1 MSVRVA
7 MRQGLAAGLAALIA
21 TAPLAPLRAADPG
34 PATAP
39 VAPPAPAGPVVP
51 TPPASSPSPANSAA
65 RARVAAVP
73 EIGKCVREPIG
84 APVAE
89 RRSPDDDPL
98 ADHRREYMRAL
109 DRFLAAGDD
118 YRGEVDR
125 FLDAKFA
132 DRVASVNR
140 RYDREIAA
148 LEGTEKQRREE
159 AIAQFE
165 RFIEKYPDDMRY
177 TPDAMFRLAELYYER
192 SAVDYEE
199 ANKRYLAARLA
210 FDRGELKT
218 RPESPE
224 RGYADCV
231 RIYGL
236 LISRFGDRYRYA
248 DAVYYLMGYVLQ
260 ESLQDTEAVTA
271 WRKLVT
277 EFPKSAYAAEV
288 WLRIGELEFDLG
300 RFNEAA
306 EAYASAL
313 RYKES
318 RFYDKAL
325 YKLGWTYF
333 QLYDY
338 DRAIRTFK
346 DLIGWYDTNAAGGET
361 TASALREE
369 AVEYLAKSLAE
380 DDWDNDGLEDDNRG
394 IERALS
400 YLSGGSGYE
409 RDIMV
414 RYAEALYELHDQKKY
429 LEAIAV
435 FRRII
440 DARPIAI
447 DAVDL
452 QQRIIQIHDILRDV
466 EGATRERE
474 RLAEMFAPKSP
485 WAVAN
490 AADGK
495 RLADTRTAIE
505 LEMRRRALML
515 HQRAQ
520 ELKAES
526 RDAED
531 PNALLVQSFESYKQ
545 AARAYRE
552 YLARYPTEPASYE
565 MRFYL
570 AETLYYSDQVDEA
583 AAIYLEVAS
592 DPYQYRFREPAAW
605 SAVKSNERLIAEAV
619 KSGRI
624 QAKSNP
630 NAPWDPPPLPE
641 GETATSEKRLISAE
655 PVPPEVERWLAA
667 VEFFTLRDI
676 LYKGGREP
684 QVALTYQSAVIA
696 LRFRDFETARKRFR
710 QVIACFPE
718 DPIAA
723 DAMAN
728 ILNTFR
734 EENDI
739 AALEQWATIAERL
752 ELGDPKTTAEIRSKI
767 KLFKLGAQFQRA
779 EALLAEGKKLEAA
792 QEFERLADQNQDAAF
807 LDKAYYNAAMAYKDV
822 KYYDSAA
829 RIFEK
834 LVNEPRFAK
843 SEFKTESVFEL
854 AENYKLF
861 FAFESAVTTYFLFL
875 DRTEGTPN
883 PNRPYALFTAARL
896 QEYAGRLE
904 DAAKTYEKYSQIFK
918 DRDDSA
924 NAIYRAAELHGRLK
938 KTDLQRKMLLTF
950 IERFKA
956 KPAMGTQ
963 VLGAMGDLADLAYAQ
978 NKTKDA
984 LKLYADILKEYKAR
998 GFQPGT
1004 LAAILA
1010 AKATFIEIEQRFFAY
1025 EKLRLKGASQRQMA
1039 ADLAKKQKL
1048 LDELEAAYA
1057 GVFAFK
1063 ALDWT
1068 IAAFY
1073 RIGDIYREF
1082 AKTLYAAPE
1091 PTGLSEE
1098 ELDEYITII
1107 EDEGL
1112 RYENIAVERFEKT
1125 VQESRRLK
1133 VTTEWAQKALVAANA
1148 YKPQEYPLFKDPRRV
1163 PTFTPRFRADARTR
1177 NASRPAAAPAP
1188 PAPGAPQA
1196 GDGTT
1201 VPGTD
1206 AAPDP
1211 ERGEPEGGAE

>member
-1 MSVRVA
+1 MTRRALSRP
-7 MRQGLAAGLAALIA
+7 LAASLAILVAVSPIQS
-21 TAPLAPLRAADPG
+21 LRAADPTPTAA
-34 PATAP
+34 PAAP
-39 VAPPAPAGPVVP
+39 VG
-51 TPPASSPSPANSAA
+51 ASDAASRAAAA

-73 EIGKCVREPIG
+73 EIGKCLKEPIG
-84 APVAE
+84 GAAASRSAQSDDAIAGE
-89 RRSPDDDPL
+89 RQ
-98 ADHRREYMRAL
+98 EYQRTL

-118 YRGEVDR
+118 YRAEIDR
-125 FLDAKFA
+125 FLDQKFA
-132 DRVASVNR
+132 DRIASVNR
-140 RYDREIAA
+140 RYDREIAG
-148 LEGTEKQRREE
+148 LETAEKQRREE

-165 RFIEKYPDDMRY
+165 RFVEKYPDDMRY

-210 FDRGELKT
+210 FERGELKQ

-224 RGYADCV
+224 RSYADCV
-231 RIYGL
+231 RIYTQ
-236 LISRFGDRYRYA
+236 LIGRFGEKYRYA

-260 ESLQDTEAVTA
+260 ESLQDTEAVAA

-277 EFPKSAYAAEV
+277 QFPGSPYAAEV

-300 RFNEAA
+300 SFAA
-306 EAYASAL
+306 AADAYASAL
-313 RYKES
+313 KYKES

-325 YKLGWTYF
+325 YKLGWTWF

-346 DLIGWYDTNAAGGET
+346 DLIAWYDNNAAAGET

-369 AVEYLAKSLAE
+369 AIEYLAKSLSE
-380 DDWDNDGLEDDNRG
+380 DDWDNDGLEDENRG

-400 YLSGGSGYE
+400 YLSGGAAFE
-409 RDIMV
+409 RDIMI

-429 LEAIAV
+429 LESIAV
-435 FRRII
+435 FRRVI
-440 DARPIAI
+440 DASPTSL

-452 QQRIIQIHDILRDV
+452 QQRVIQIHDVLRDV
-466 EGATRERE
+466 EGATEARQ

-485 WAVAN
+485 WAIAN
-490 AADGK
+490 ASDGK
-495 RLADTRTAIE
+495 RMADARTAVE

-526 RDAED
+526 RDAAD
-531 PNALLVQSFESYKQ
+531 PAALLAQSFESYKK
-545 AARAYRE
+545 AAAAYRD
-552 YLARYPTEPASYE
+552 YLSRYPTEPSSYE

-583 AAIYLEVAS
+583 AAMYLEVAS
-592 DPYQYRFREPAAW
+592 DPYQHRFREPAAW
-605 SAVKSNERLIAEAV
+605 SAVKSNERLIAEAIEA
-619 KSGRI
+619 GRI
-624 QAKSNP
+624 NAKSNP
-630 NAPWDPPPLPE
+630 NAPWDPPPAPE
-641 GETATSEKRLISAE
+641 GETATSDKRLITAE
-655 PVPPEVERWLAA
+655 PLPSEVERWLAA

-684 QVALTYQSAVIA
+684 QVALTYQSGVIA
-696 LRFRDFETARKRFR
+696 LRFRDFEAARKRFR

-728 ILNTFR
+728 ILNMFR

-739 AALEQWATIAERL
+739 ASLEQWATIAERL

-822 KYYDSAA
+822 RYYDSAA

-861 FAFESAVTTYFLFL
+861 FAFESAVTTYFMFL
-875 DRTEGTPN
+875 ERTEGSPN
-883 PNRPYALFTAARL
+883 PNRPYALYTAGRL

-904 DAAKTYEKYSQIFK
+904 DAAKTYEKYAQLFK

-924 NAIYRAAELHGRLK
+924 NAIYRAAELYGRLN
-938 KTDLQRKMLLTF
+938 KTDLQRKTLLAF

-963 VLGAMGDLADLAYAQ
+963 VLGAMGELADLAYAQ
-978 NKTKDA
+978 NKVKDA
-984 LKLYADILKEYKAR
+984 QKLWADILKEYKAR

-1004 LAAILA
+1004 VAANVA
-1010 AKATFIEIEQRFFAY
+1010 AKATFMEIEQRFAVY
-1025 EKLRLKGASQRQMA
+1025 EKLRLKGSMNQMS
-1039 ADLAKKQKL
+1039 ADIAKKEKL
-1048 LDELEAAYA
+1048 LNELETAYL
-1057 GVFAFK
+1057 GVLAFK
-1063 ALDWT
+1063 ALDWV
-1068 IAAFY
+1068 IAASY
-1073 RIGDIYREF
+1073 RLGDLHREF

-1091 PTGLSEE
+1091 PVGLTDE
-1098 ELDEYITII
+1098 ELDEYITQI
-1107 EDEGL
+1107 EDMGL
-1112 RYENIAVERFEKT
+1112 GYENVAIERFEKT

-1133 VTTEWAQKALVAANA
+1133 VTTEWAEKALIAANA
-1148 YKPQEYPLFKDPRRV
+1148 YKPQEYPLFKDPRRI
-1163 PTFTPRFRADARTR
+1163 PTFTPRFRADARLR
-1177 NASRPAAAPAP
+1177 NSARPAAAPESSSPPSAATDGQAPAAP
-1188 PAPGAPQA
+1188 PSGSEPVGPG
-1196 GDGTT
+1196 
-1201 VPGTD
+1201 D
-1206 AAPDP
+1206 ADTG
-1211 ERGEPEGGAE
+1211 GEP